1 MAAGWQRA
9 LLAPT
14 PDARRAGV
22 LRACCALWTQRYL
35 HGEGRGLAVGGSRE
49 AGPLGGGVLRAR
61 KGEVTRATRLLA
73 LRRPGRQEAKDLLAL
88 TQLGDGGFRM
98 GAKAKIWK
106 SRPG

>member
-1 MAAGWQRA
+1 M
-9 LLAPT
+9 
-14 PDARRAGV
+14 
-22 LRACCALWTQRYL
+22 
-35 HGEGRGLAVGGSRE
+35 
-49 AGPLGGGVLRAR
+49 
-61 KGEVTRATRLLA
+61 TRATRLLA